1 MRAPRRRSLP
11 GAEQRTPF
19 RLAADER
26 IDGGARRRRHRGHGR
41 IQVEN
46 VAVGHARRRARLD
59 PELLLQHRRALLI
72 QVQGGGAVA
81 AARVTAHERA
91 PRLFIERIEPHELL
105 CVLNRLAEGSI
116 VLEQADEIRQDL
128 YRALTEIEVTGQ
140 YIDEEKGIHLM
151 ATRPALRL
159 DSAGQLVQVSFN
171 NLDRAPMAL
180 PAERTDLF
188 YRAYGAFARLAN
200 DRRLQYRRRLAPGAL
215 VLFDNWRLL
224 HARDAYS
231 GYRRLGGVYLNKEDV
246 ESRLRAL
253 RLKAGAQASA
263 A

>member
-1 MRAPRRRSLP
+1 
-11 GAEQRTPF
+11 
-19 RLAADER
+19 
-26 IDGGARRRRHRGHGR
+26 
-41 IQVEN
+41 
-46 VAVGHARRRARLD
+46 
-59 PELLLQHRRALLI
+59 
-72 QVQGGGAVA
+72 
-81 AARVTAHERA
+81 
-91 PRLFIERIEPHELL
+91 
-105 CVLNRLAEGSI
+105 
-116 VLEQADEIRQDL
+116 
-128 YRALTEIEVTGQ
+128 
-140 YIDEEKGIHLM
+140 
-151 ATRPALRL
+151 
-159 DSAGQLVQVSFN
+159 VQVSFN

-200 DRRLQYRRRLAPGAL
+200 DGRLQYRRRLAPGSL

-231 GYRRLGGVYLNKEDV
+231 GYRRLAGVYLNKEDV